1 MEMCVISPILTKEFN
16 KLNNATELFG
26 QVLGSS
32 MPVYG
37 DWYRV
42 HLCYVLTNN
51 WAKESA
57 YTTFDKL

>member
-1 MEMCVISPILTKEFN
+1 MGVISPILTKEFN

-42 HLCYVLTNN
+42 HICYVRVFVD
-51 WAKESA
+51 SV
-57 YTTFDKL
+57 